1 MMVFTDWA
9 WSYCTCQLSPYH
21 FEVPDDARPFW
32 TYQRSARIIFE
43 VPDDTRPFE

>member
-21 FEVPDDARPFW
+21 FEVPDDARPF
-32 TYQRSARIIFE
+32 E
-43 VPDDTRPFE
+43 